1 MKKTFTRCTLSLLLG
16 IFTLAAPTLL
26 AQNNAALSVQGVLT
40 KSDGTAVDDG
50 EYDMTFKLWTS
61 PGGGQ
66 GSMEHNETILKVPT
80 TGGVYSVVLG
90 QQAAFPINA
99 QFLVPYYLG
108 VSVGGGGELLP
119 RPRLTHAP
127 YALALLGQNN
137 TFPSTGAVTADAINV
152 NGAANITGAA
162 TAAAFVAASGA
173 PASPNAGKGYSFGT
187 GGDMNGGLFSPGND
201 TVSVY
206 TNAVERV
213 RVTNSQ
219 VEMISADLKLNSGK
233 SIKYSDLTDWRLVD
247 VDDFTNST
255 DGWNAYSTENNNVV
269 IANGVK
275 LIQTSDC
282 YPLTGGLLTKND
294 IGSGDV
300 DNLGRYHLKK
310 SYDLNNTPHT
320 KIKVIYTIS
329 TCSNGGAED
338 YSVFSLAG
346 EDLTDLDNY
355 ERLLEDDT
363 DAIGS
368 NRQITRELI
377 LNTSLNTFA
386 FGFAFKGYE
395 DTGTIFPVISPRFID
410 WSLDNIEI
418 WVK

>member
-1 MKKTFTRCTLSLLLG
+1 MKKSTALRTLVLLLG
-16 IFTLAAPTLL
+16 IFTLAAPALL
-26 AQNNAALSVQGVLT
+26 AQGNAALSVQGVLT

-50 EYDMTFKLWTS
+50 EYDITFKLWTAQN
-61 PGGGQ
+61 G
-66 GSMEHNETILKVPT
+66 MKHNETILKVPT

-90 QQAAFPINA
+90 QQPTFPITA
-99 QFLVPYYLG
+99 TFSEPYYLG

-137 TFPSTGAVTADAINV
+137 TFPSTGPVTADAINV
-152 NGAANITGAA
+152 NGSANITGAA
-162 TAAAFVAASGA
+162 TAAAFVAASGI
-173 PASPNAGKGYSFGT
+173 PATPTAGKGYSFGT

-213 RVTNSQ
+213 RVTNNQ
-219 VEMISADLKLNSGK
+219 VEMVSADLKLNSGK

-247 VDDFTNST
+247 VDDFTNSKE
-255 DGWNAYSTENNNVV
+255 GWNAYSTKNNNAV
-269 IANGVK
+269 IADGVK
-275 LIQTSDC
+275 VIQTSDC
-282 YPLTGGLLTKND
+282 YPFTSGLLAKND

-300 DNLGRYHLKK
+300 DDDGKYHLKK
-310 SYDLNNTPHT
+310 IYDLNNTPHT

-329 TCSNGGAED
+329 SCSNGGAD
-338 YSVFSLAG
+338 NYSVLSLAG
-346 EDLTDLDNY
+346 EGLTDLDSY
-355 ERLLEDDT
+355 EKLLEDDT

-386 FGFAFKGYE
+386 FGFSFSGSELGGPLNLPIDPK
-395 DTGTIFPVISPRFID
+395 FID